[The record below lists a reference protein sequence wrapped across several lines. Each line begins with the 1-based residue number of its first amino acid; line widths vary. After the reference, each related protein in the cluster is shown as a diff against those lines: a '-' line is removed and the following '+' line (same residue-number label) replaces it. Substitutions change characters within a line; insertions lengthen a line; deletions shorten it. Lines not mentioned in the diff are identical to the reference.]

1 MNKITIGMFL
11 VFSKKQL
18 LFMKTISCLCTFIIL
33 TIAAQNLS
41 AQINIEDVIAD
52 TACICLQKIK
62 TDSSSTKINAQFNTC
77 LSEAINKN
85 KLAIIESYNS
95 GEQGKKMDEQNK
107 DNGRLMI
114 KTQNV
119 LAKKCKDYDRVYGK
133 IRSMHQS
140 R

>member
-1 MNKITIGMFL
+1 M
-11 VFSKKQL
+11 KKL
-18 LFMKTISCLCTFIIL
+18 KRLFIVAIFIIS
-33 TIAAQNLS
+33 AQNLS

-52 TACICLQKIK
+52 TACFCLKKIN
-62 TDSSSTKINAQFNTC
+62 TDTTSTKINAQFNAC
-77 LSEAINKN
+77 MSEAINKN
-85 KLAIIESYNS
+85 KFAIIESYNS
-95 GEQGKKMDEQNK
+95 GEQGRKMDEQIK

>member
-1 MNKITIGMFL
+1 M
-11 VFSKKQL
+11 KKSHCL
-18 LFMKTISCLCTFIIL
+18 LIAVILIISST
-33 TIAAQNLS
+33 TLS

-52 TACICLQKIK
+52 TACICLKKIK
-62 TDSSSTKINAQFNTC
+62 TDTNSTKISAEYNAC
-77 LSEAINKN
+77 MSEALRKN
-85 KLAIIESYNS
+85 NQAIMDSYNS
-95 GEQGKKMDEQNK
+95 GEQGKKMDEQNR

-119 LAKKCKDYDRVYGK
+119 LKKKCTDYDRVYGK

>member
-1 MNKITIGMFL
+1 MKKLFAFFIAGLF
-11 VFSKKQL
+11 VFS
-18 LFMKTISCLCTFIIL
+18 
-33 TIAAQNLS
+33 AQNLS

-62 TDSSSTKINAQFNTC
+62 TDTTSTKISAEYNAC
-77 LSEAINKN
+77 MSESLKKN
-85 KLAIIESYNS
+85 NLAIMESYNS
-95 GEQGKKMDEQNK
+95 GEQGKKIDEQNR

-119 LAKKCKDYDRVYGK
+119 LAKKCPDYDRVYGK

-140 R
+140 RKN

>member
-1 MNKITIGMFL
+1 MFL

-18 LFMKTISCLCTFIIL
+18 LPMKAKISL
-33 TIAAQNLS
+33 IAALCALLFSTSLN

-52 TACICLQKIK
+52 TACLCLQKIK
-62 TDSSSTKINAQFNTC
+62 TDSITQGINAQFNTC
-77 LSEAINKN
+77 MSEAVNKN
-85 KLAIIESYNS
+85 KAAIMESYNS

-119 LAKKCKDYDRVYGK
+119 LAKKCSDYDRVYGRV
-133 IRSMHQS
+133 RSMHQS
-140 R
+140 RQK